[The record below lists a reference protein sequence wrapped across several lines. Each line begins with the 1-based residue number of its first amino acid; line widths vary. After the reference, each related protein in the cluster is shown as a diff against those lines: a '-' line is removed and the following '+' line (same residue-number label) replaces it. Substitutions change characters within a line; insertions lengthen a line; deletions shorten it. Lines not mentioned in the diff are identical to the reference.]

1 VVGCTP
7 YFSITA
13 PTNLTW
19 TFPVSKPCG
28 ANATLQ
34 HVPRR
39 FFKQKKKLI
48 LVFLH
53 QLKIPKKSHFLT
65 YQEAL
70 YLGVKN
76 RRGPTS
82 PNSQSSVGR
91 IENHLI
97 FKFCKAWFDAATWQK
112 QWFAHTE
119 LEAKLNLDKDLETKS
134 FVWLYIHTLCNLS
147 FKSRVCWLEST
158 IGNPCE
164 SPTTHV
170 SARQHFGV
178 NIDVM

>member
-1 VVGCTP
+1 VVGCAP

-19 TFPVSKPCG
+19 TFPVNKPCG

-39 FFKQKKKLI
+39 FFKKQKNLI
-48 LVFLH
+48 LFFLH
-53 QLKIPKKSHFLT
+53 GFKIPQKSHFLT
-65 YQEAL
+65 YQEAV

-76 RRGPTS
+76 RRGPTL

-97 FKFCKAWFDAATWQK
+97 FKFWKA
-112 QWFAHTE
+112 
-119 LEAKLNLDKDLETKS
+119 
-134 FVWLYIHTLCNLS
+134 
-147 FKSRVCWLEST
+147 
-158 IGNPCE
+158 
-164 SPTTHV
+164 
-170 SARQHFGV
+170 
-178 NIDVM
+178 